1 MGRALKYPRG
11 EFMVNVL
18 TGYSSHNM
26 IADVEGNPDSSCD
39 VRKCNFLFY
48 LGTSFSPNSRTYS
61 NLAS

>member
-18 TGYSSHNM
+18 TEYGSHNM
-26 IADVEGNPDSSCD
+26 IADVEGNPDSD

-48 LGTSFSPNSRTYS
+48 LGKRFSPNSRTYS

>member
-1 MGRALKYPRG
+1 
-11 EFMVNVL
+11 MVNVL